1 MIMFFLKSKNNYTL
15 DKLYLI
21 YHNIDKYNSNIY
33 KSNIILKKI
42 KKKEILIIKHINILN
57 LLKIYNQT
65 LKKNIYKKDYNTL
78 NKIIKSTYEL
88 VQIEKKIKKIEWEED
103 IIIKTFKIKKNNKF
117 SLFNKI
123 YQKFNFN

>member
-1 MIMFFLKSKNNYTL
+1 MIMLFLKSKNNYTL

>member
-1 MIMFFLKSKNNYTL
+1 MLFLKSKNNYTL